1 MFNWLGFCGI
11 AYRARSASHR
21 KRAKNYNW
29 LFRSINGNAIHMFII
44 CNTIY
49 ARIYSCFLLVP
60 KKKRKE
66 IRIFDTF
73 HGYTEIA
80 RASASEFNG
89 SALFWL
95 IVVVNRI
102 SIDTLHSTL
111 PSSTQYP
118 SHNIHSTSD
127 PINETHA
134 FSERKSVLL
143 HVQCIAGIA
152 VFTLLTLTNIEDDI
166 LIALWINIFNK
177 Q

>member
-1 MFNWLGFCGI
+1 M
-11 AYRARSASHR
+11 ASHIVRVQLATERER
-21 KRAKNYNW
+21 KIIIDFFDRSTAM
-29 LFRSINGNAIHMFII
+29 LFICSLYVIQFMRVFI
-44 CNTIY
+44 
-49 ARIYSCFLLVP
+49 LVFYWCQ